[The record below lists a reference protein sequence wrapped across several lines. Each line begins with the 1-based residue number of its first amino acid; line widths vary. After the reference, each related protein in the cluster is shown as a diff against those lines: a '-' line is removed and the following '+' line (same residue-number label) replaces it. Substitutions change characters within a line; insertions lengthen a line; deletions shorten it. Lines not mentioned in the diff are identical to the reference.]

1 MELPSLNCGCFP
13 AVVSSNENGVRLR
26 KVDADGFELSKVSN
40 LDVLNVQQ
48 NVFSARRDLA
58 NAYFTYL
65 LAVLRLK
72 AAVGTLDEQDLADL
86 NRRLNG

>member
-1 MELPSLNCGCFP
+1 MASVKANEQ
-13 AVVSSNENGVRLR
+13 AVQSAEVALQSNKLGQEVGIRT
-26 KVDADGFELSKVSN
+26 N

-58 NAYFTYL
+58 NAYFQYL

>member
-1 MELPSLNCGCFP
+1 
-13 AVVSSNENGVRLR
+13 
-26 KVDADGFELSKVSN
+26 
-40 LDVLNVQQ
+40 
-48 NVFSARRDLA
+48 VFSARRDLA
-58 NAYFTYL
+58 NAYFQYL